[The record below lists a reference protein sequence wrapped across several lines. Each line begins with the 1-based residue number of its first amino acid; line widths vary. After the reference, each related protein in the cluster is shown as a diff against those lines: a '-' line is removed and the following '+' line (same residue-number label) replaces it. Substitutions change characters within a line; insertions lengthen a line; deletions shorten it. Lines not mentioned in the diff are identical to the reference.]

1 METLVEVFGGTCA
14 YWAHTGIRKAK
25 NFPVLIISPGVA
37 KVIARD
43 GWTKSDVQR
52 YLFEHTKV
60 SVRALEKH
68 AWQIGFTE
76 YSLPALVEKGI
87 LTKDYAESDD
97 PDRLVRVF
105 IKPEWIGIVVAG
117 DPGRNQSK
125 GFVQNHDQAP
135 PISKKIE
142 YPANWK
148 ELTEGVRMPK

>member
-1 METLVEVFGGTCA
+1 
-14 YWAHTGIRKAK
+14 
-25 NFPVLIISPGVA
+25 
-37 KVIARD
+37 VIARD
-43 GWTKSDVQR
+43 GWKKSDIQQ
-52 YLFEHTKV
+52 YLYEHTKV

-76 YSLPALVEKGI
+76 FSLPNLVEKGI

-135 PISKKIE
+135 PISKKIVL
-142 YPANWK
+142 PPNWK
-148 ELTEGVRMPK
+148 ELLRGTR